1 MSTKKLIGL
10 YGGAFDPVHNAHI
23 EIAKNCINEVGLAK
37 LILIPTGRSSF
48 NKEMSPAMDRMAMLK
63 LAFTSSS
70 YEVSS
75 VEIKHSEKSK
85 NLSYTIET
93 IKYFFGRDK
102 NTYLLIIGTDA
113 LANMSDWYNWQEI
126 INYCH
131 ILVVNRSEMSV
142 FTQIWNPKITK
153 LIKDHSTT
161 QLKDLQCKRAG
172 SIYFISMS
180 MIDISSSMVR
190 QYIKNKKNLD
200 GIIPF
205 QIEKYILENLLY

>member
-75 VEIKHSEKSK
+75 VEIEHSEK
-85 NLSYTIET
+85 
-93 IKYFFGRDK
+93 
-102 NTYLLIIGTDA
+102 
-113 LANMSDWYNWQEI
+113 
-126 INYCH
+126 
-131 ILVVNRSEMSV
+131 
-142 FTQIWNPKITK
+142 
-153 LIKDHSTT
+153 
-161 QLKDLQCKRAG
+161 
-172 SIYFISMS
+172 
-180 MIDISSSMVR
+180 
-190 QYIKNKKNLD
+190 
-200 GIIPF
+200 
-205 QIEKYILENLLY
+205 

>member
-75 VEIKHSEKSK
+75 LEIKHSEKSK

-153 LIKDHSTT
+153 LINDHSTT
-161 QLKDLQCKRAG
+161 QLTDLQCKRTG
-172 SIYFISMS
+172 SLYFISMP

>member
-85 NLSYTIET
+85 NPSYTIET

-126 INYCH
+126 IKYCH

>member
-23 EIAKNCINEVGLAK
+23 EIAKNCINEVGLSK

-85 NLSYTIET
+85 NPSYTIET

-113 LANMSDWYNWQEI
+113 LANMTDWYNWQEI

>member
-23 EIAKNCINEVGLAK
+23 EIAKNCINEVGLSK

-48 NKEMSPAMDRMAMLK
+48 NKEMGPAIDRMAMLK

-75 VEIKHSEKSK
+75 VEIEHSEKSK
-85 NLSYTIET
+85 NPSYTIET

-172 SIYFISMS
+172 SLYFISMS